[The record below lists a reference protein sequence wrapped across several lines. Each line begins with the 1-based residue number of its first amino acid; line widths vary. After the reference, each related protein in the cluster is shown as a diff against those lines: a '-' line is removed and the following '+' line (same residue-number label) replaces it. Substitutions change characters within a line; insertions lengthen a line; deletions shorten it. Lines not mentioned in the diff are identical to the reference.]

1 MDKKHK
7 KQRIGNYVRS
17 SASDTVSYQ
26 AYIPS
31 PLPPDPPLDMA
42 DLAPLLEQAHIA
54 IGRLDSM
61 SETLPDSSLFIN
73 TYIRKEALLS
83 SQIEGTQSSLSDLF
97 LLEAKKTPH
106 SSMSDAM
113 EVVRYISAME
123 YGLKRINDIPISL
136 RLIRE
141 IHKELMTDTRGKN
154 QQPGE
159 FRRSQ
164 NWIGG
169 AKPSTAVFVPPP
181 ADYINEQLSDLE
193 KFLNDKN
200 TGIPVLIKAALA
212 HVQFETIHPFLDG
225 NGRLGRL
232 LIIFILCVE
241 GVLKQP
247 LLYLSLY
254 LKIHRNDYY
263 NHLQSVRETGDWEA
277 WIEFFLKGV
286 TETAEQA
293 IETMQTIRALF
304 AEDND
309 KISERGR
316 SAASVFK
323 IHAHLQEHPMTTTRI
338 IKDKTGLSRVTALRG
353 LKILEDLGIAREV
366 TGEPRHKLFVYDKYF
381 SLLNQGTEPLPR

>member
-1 MDKKHK
+1 MDKK
-7 KQRIGNYVRS
+7 QRVGKLVEGS
-17 SASDTVSYQ
+17 GADTVPYQ
-26 AYIPS
+26 AYIPN

-61 SETLPDSSLFIN
+61 SETLPDTSLFIN

-97 LLEAKKTPH
+97 LLEAKKTPR
-106 SSMSDAM
+106 SFTSEAM
-113 EVVRYISAME
+113 EVVRYVSAME
-123 YGLKRINDIPISL
+123 YGLKRINEIPISL
-136 RLIRE
+136 RLIKE
-141 IHKELMTDTRGKN
+141 VHKKLMTDTRGKN
-154 QQPGE
+154 KQPGE

-193 KFLNDKN
+193 KFLNEKN

-232 LIIFILCVE
+232 LITFILCVE
-241 GVLKQP
+241 DVLKQP

-277 WIEFFLKGV
+277 WIKFFLKGV
-286 TETAEQA
+286 IETAEQA
-293 IETMQTIRALF
+293 TKTMQAIRKLF

-309 KISERGR
+309 KISEHGK

-323 IHAHLQEHPMTTTRI
+323 IHNHLQEYPMTTTRR
-338 IKDKTGLSRVTALRG
+338 IKEDTGLSRVTVLRG
-353 LKILEDLGIAREV
+353 LKILEDLGIAREI
-366 TGEPRHKLFVYDKYF
+366 TGEPRHKLFVYDQYF
-381 SLLNQGTEPLPR
+381 SLLKEGTDPLPR